1 MRALKTGIT
10 TSVLAY
16 ESFLTFFNLNANT
29 IGAFNS
35 AYYAACAVGNFV
47 NWYLPD
53 KIGRIR
59 TIQLACI
66 LNIPAIVLQTA
77 AVNFGMF
84 VVGRVL
90 GGLVCGIVYA
100 LCPVYASEVAPPN
113 IRGRVGM
120 IYAMNVSLG
129 YMVTE
134 WM

>member
-1 MRALKTGIT
+1 M
-10 TSVLAY
+10 LAY
-16 ESFLTFFNLNANT
+16 ESFLTYFNLNSNT

-59 TIQLACI
+59 TIQLACAV
-66 LNIPAIVLQTA
+66 NVVAVVLQTA
-77 AVNFGMF
+77 SQNFAMF
-84 VVGRVL
+84 VVGRVI
-90 GGLVCGIVYA
+90 GGLVCGVVFS
-100 LCPVYASEVAPPN
+100 LCPVYASEIAPPH
-113 IRGRVGM
+113 IRGRIAM

-129 YMVTE
+129 YAVTE